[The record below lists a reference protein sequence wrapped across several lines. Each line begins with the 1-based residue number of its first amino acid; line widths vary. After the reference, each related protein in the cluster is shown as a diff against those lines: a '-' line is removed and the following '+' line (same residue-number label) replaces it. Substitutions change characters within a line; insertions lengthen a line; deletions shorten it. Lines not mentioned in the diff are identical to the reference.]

1 LNPLDVN
8 LFWFNP
14 LIRFLEN
21 GLRLFAAPL
30 EGAVSPGLAGGLAII
45 LFTIAI
51 RLVLLPL
58 SLAQVR
64 SQKAQMALQPELKAL
79 QRKYKGDREGLAR
92 AQMALYRERGVN
104 PAAGCLPLL
113 VQMPILIAMYW
124 AMLNLSTIGLTLD
137 QVQTQQIEDGRV
149 TYEARRDQ
157 EPLPMNQ
164 FVLATLQVSPRSGGP
179 IALDVPRDAAQVSRA
194 GTDLLE
200 ATQGLTLNP
209 GQPTPNVNPPNT
221 PNGRA
226 SILLRPGGVRQP
238 DGTLDRNVPV
248 QAGQPYLVE
257 VEVHSPQTKVDA
269 ARVALTY
276 DPAQLGVGAVQTP
289 ELQDLPFKSE
299 FLWLPSLGQ
308 PDLIYVGALGIP
320 GLLLLLMT
328 LTSFIS
334 QRMITMPTDDPQQ
347 QVMMRTMAFMPF
359 IYLIFFLQT
368 PAGLVLYWLV
378 SNLVTM
384 VQQYFT
390 TGLGLLAGDLQR
402 LTGRDF
408 QPPWAHQSTSPS
420 SLAHDGRVRESD
432 GDADS
437 VGEDSF
443 GTTPARRQQL
453 TADARRARAA
463 AGKGRRRGKR

>member
-1 LNPLDVN
+1 MNPLDVN
-8 LFWFNP
+8 LFWWNP
-14 LIRFLEN
+14 LVRFLEN

-30 EGAVSPGLAGGLAII
+30 QDVVSPGLAGGLAII

-104 PAAGCLPLL
+104 PTAGCLPLL

-137 QVQTQQIEDGRV
+137 QATSQVEAGRV

-164 FVLATLQVSPRSGGP
+164 FVLATLQVSPRSGSP
-179 IALDVPRDAAQVSRA
+179 ITLDVPRDAAQVSQA
-194 GTDLLE
+194 GADLLD

-209 GQPTPNVNPPNT
+209 GQPTPNVNPPST

-226 SILLRPGGVRQP
+226 SIFLRPGGVRQP
-238 DGTLDRNVPV
+238 DGSLDRNVPV
-248 QAGQPYLVE
+248 QVGQPYLVE
-257 VEVHSPQTKVDA
+257 VEVHAPQTKVDA
-269 ARVALTY
+269 TRVAVTY
-276 DPAQLGVGAVQTP
+276 DPALLEVGAVQTP
-289 ELQDLPFKSE
+289 ELQDLPFKSR
-299 FLWLPSLGQ
+299 FLWLPSLGE
-308 PDLIYVGALGIP
+308 PDLIYVGGLGIP

-328 LTSFIS
+328 ITSYVS
-334 QRMITMPTDDPQQ
+334 QRMVTMPTDDPQQ

-378 SNLVTM
+378 SNLATM

-408 QPPWAHQSTSPS
+408 QPPWAHQATSPPP
-420 SLAHDGRVRESD
+420 LARDGRVREGD
-432 GDADS
+432 GDDDS